1 LAKWRSFEIG
11 TALRTIGY
19 DFSFHKKS
27 NYSTVPSSK
36 LPFMPRPPRSNL
48 VEVW

>member
-27 NYSTVPSSK
+27 NYSTVPY
-36 LPFMPRPPRSNL
+36 
-48 VEVW
+48 